1 MEGLKKYI
9 IFLIILILST
19 FSFSVKSQNI
29 TVELLDSLTKNPI
42 SDVSVTNSQFQTIAI
57 SDNEGKFTIL
67 KGQNPFELSLTHVA
81 YHTRKLTIFP
91 TAESHSTI
99 TLTLIPST
107 ILLDSVVISAD
118 LNNLE
123 QKNLPILTRT
133 VSQNELSETPS
144 TNIDLFLRKIPG
156 INVNRSWG
164 IFSKNA
170 SITMRGLTNSAS
182 VLISLDGVPLNKLAG
197 GSVNWNMMSSS
208 SLSRIEVVKGPNSA
222 QYGMNAIGG
231 CVNLQGRRP
240 QKTFEGDFTFFG
252 GTYKTRGAT
261 VYIGGRND
269 KNRLKYYW
277 SLNTSSRYG
286 DGYIY
291 FPTNEPSPIAQKT
304 YLEENSVLFNSGI
317 IWNPKNIT
325 QIGVLYS
332 LDKRGEGIKVF
343 EPDGSFNSYNTNIVW
358 LKHNYSTPKINISLL
373 AFSNTETYFRK
384 SENINTS
391 GLYQYYETNSF
402 KGDRGAKL
410 IANYLPTIKN
420 NTLSG
425 GIEVRQGDVDA
436 TDLYYTSTD
445 KISYQG
451 NLVFAGLFL
460 QDDYEITKKLSAK
473 IAFRYDWAWFNNG
486 RLSVTE
492 PTPVTLF
499 LLPVDE
505 KFENK
510 QWNGFSPK
518 LSLSYHVSNS
528 TLLYT
533 SVSKGFLP
541 PKIEDMTK
549 SGKIRKGF
557 KMANPN
563 LYPERLMNY
572 ELGMKSTLWKKFE
585 IEAVVYY
592 SHGND
597 FQYFVS
603 QGDSVDVGGDALLA
617 VLQKTNIAN
626 VDIFGTDLLLNWK
639 PTKYLNF
646 MVNYS
651 YSSSKI
657 GSMNSSNPEVLKLS
671 GKYLAEVPAHILG
684 VYSDIAFKGFH
695 LSLSYN
701 YTSDQWYDDE
711 NIEIVEAYNLFNAK
725 LSKKI
730 SKNFWTAISVED
742 LLDNHYIDRKGYLSP
757 GRFILGELKIS
768 F

>member
-1 MEGLKKYI
+1 M
-9 IFLIILILST
+9 
-19 FSFSVKSQNI
+19 
-29 TVELLDSLTKNPI
+29 
-42 SDVSVTNSQFQTIAI
+42 
-57 SDNEGKFTIL
+57 
-67 KGQNPFELSLTHVA
+67 
-81 YHTRKLTIFP
+81 
-91 TAESHSTI
+91 
-99 TLTLIPST
+99 
-107 ILLDSVVISAD
+107 
-118 LNNLE
+118 
-123 QKNLPILTRT
+123 
-133 VSQNELSETPS
+133 
-144 TNIDLFLRKIPG
+144 
-156 INVNRSWG
+156 
-164 IFSKNA
+164 
-170 SITMRGLTNSAS
+170 
-182 VLISLDGVPLNKLAG
+182 
-197 GSVNWNMMSSS
+197 
-208 SLSRIEVVKGPNSA
+208 
-222 QYGMNAIGG
+222 
-231 CVNLQGRRP
+231 
-240 QKTFEGDFTFFG
+240 
-252 GTYKTRGAT
+252 
-261 VYIGGRND
+261 
-269 KNRLKYYW
+269 
-277 SLNTSSRYG
+277 
-286 DGYIY
+286 
-291 FPTNEPSPIAQKT
+291 
-304 YLEENSVLFNSGI
+304 
-317 IWNPKNIT
+317 
-325 QIGVLYS
+325 
-332 LDKRGEGIKVF
+332 F
-343 EPDGSFNSYNTNIVW
+343 EPDGSYNSYNTNIVW
-358 LKHNYSTPKINISLL
+358 IKHNYSTPKINISLL
-373 AFSNTETYFRK
+373 AFSNTETYFRQN
-384 SENINTS
+384 ENINNS

-402 KGDRGAKL
+402 KGDRGIKL
-410 IANYLPTIKN
+410 ITNYLPSLKN
-420 NTLSG
+420 NTFSG
-425 GIEVRQGDVDA
+425 GIEFRQGDVDA

-585 IEAVVYY
+585 MEAVVYY

-651 YSSSKI
+651 YNSSKI

-684 VYSDIAFKGFH
+684 AYSDITFKGFH

-701 YTSDQWYDDE
+701 YSSDQWYDDE

-725 LSKKI
+725 LSRKI
-730 SKNFWTAISVED
+730 FKNLSAAVSVED
-742 LLDNHYIDRKGYLSP
+742 ILDSHYIDRKGYLSP